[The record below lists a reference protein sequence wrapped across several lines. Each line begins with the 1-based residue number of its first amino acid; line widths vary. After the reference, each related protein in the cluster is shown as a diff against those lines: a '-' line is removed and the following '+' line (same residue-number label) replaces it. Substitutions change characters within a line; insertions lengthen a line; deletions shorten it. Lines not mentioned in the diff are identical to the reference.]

1 MIRLRAI
8 ITIVSSE
15 EIAKIYRDN
24 IWKIHRVPKKILSN
38 RKLQFISQ
46 FMKDLSKALGMKQK
60 LFTTYHT

>member
-8 ITIVSSE
+8 ITIVSLE

-38 RKLQFISQ
+38 RELQFVSQ
-46 FMKDLSKALGMKQK
+46 FMEDLSKALGTKKK